1 MHPKTQ
7 RAALTAS
14 GVLRLYSGFD
24 EKFQQQILVK
34 KSFPRMSGLFML
46 IFTFNESWGKVKM
59 KLEPNLEA
67 DKNADIQHFTGHGFE
82 TANQKEFDCVIEN
95 GFVKRTGN

>member
-1 MHPKTQ
+1 MLHPKHQ
-7 RAALTAS
+7 RAALTAHS
-14 GVLRLYSGFD
+14 VLRLYSGFD
-24 EKFQQQILVK
+24 EKFQQQILAK
-34 KSFPRMSGLFML
+34 KSMPRMSGLFML

-59 KLEPNLEA
+59 KLET
-67 DKNADIQHFTGHGFE
+67 DMKGKDTDIQRFTGHGFE